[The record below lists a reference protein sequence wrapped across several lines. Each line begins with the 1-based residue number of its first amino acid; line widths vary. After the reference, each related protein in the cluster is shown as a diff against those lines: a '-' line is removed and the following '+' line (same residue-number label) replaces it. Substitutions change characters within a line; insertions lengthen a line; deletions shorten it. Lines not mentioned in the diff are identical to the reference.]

1 MLDLKSVAV
10 TSVVS
15 KILIGAIL
23 ALSTAGF
30 YYVFKG
36 DTISIEIQNKHAEL
50 IQNLSNAYSDWNNLA
65 VKRFNERVNELYNA
79 TITSNIDPNKLETI
93 KQCLIALYKEYH
105 WDEKESMRIITSHW
119 ESLNTFVVKY
129 RSLGLTHGPGNVALT
144 PDHLNMLSKID
155 EIIDVLDL
163 DREQLITAIKKELE
177 VKNINSL
184 LGNEKYL

>member
-50 IQNLSNAYSDWNNLA
+50 IQNLSNAYSD
-65 VKRFNERVNELYNA
+65 
-79 TITSNIDPNKLETI
+79 
-93 KQCLIALYKEYH
+93 
-105 WDEKESMRIITSHW
+105 
-119 ESLNTFVVKY
+119 
-129 RSLGLTHGPGNVALT
+129 
-144 PDHLNMLSKID
+144 
-155 EIIDVLDL
+155 
-163 DREQLITAIKKELE
+163 
-177 VKNINSL
+177 
-184 LGNEKYL
+184 